1 MIVDANGNPATPYRR
16 FSHGSEANSNAR
28 PWQPTRLDDIEKLIT
43 PYDRQTL
50 VSVSRSII
58 ENFGPIK
65 GAIRQIAMFSVGDAW
80 KPKNASTSE
89 RWRKKAER
97 VVREEFC
104 PIADIRGGG
113 RGFTDILY
121 HSSILL
127 DRDGE
132 VFILLTEHNSG
143 YPALQVVP
151 SHRIRSSYLNGSS
164 VTQEVV
170 QEGPYA
176 GGMILDGV
184 ICNKRGTVIAYRY
197 MEDDKTSFKD
207 IPATS
212 MIHCFESDYP
222 ESKRGYPSITH
233 GLNDIRDSMQS
244 HEWERLNMLIR
255 SSIALIE
262 SNESGVPDDG
272 MPGNHFAGS
281 SSVSEER
288 GTTVRYME
296 GGAVKHFRAGTGS
309 KIDVLKHENPGN
321 MWSDYNDRMIRMTLS
336 GIPWPVAMVWSATGQ
351 GTAERKEIELARR
364 TVKDRQAS
372 LRVLAKRCIGYATQK
387 LKKLGRIGESEDWWR
402 WDFNMP
408 PVITID
414 DGRISKAMLELW
426 RAGVISDEDI
436 LSDLGKDE
444 EDYWPR
450 KFDNAV
456 KKEQAFEAAQQK
468 GGVTLDPRY
477 KGMFTANDM
486 NPSMQSRPPEDQE
499 STEAEET
506 QEGDA

>member
-1 MIVDANGNPATPYRR
+1 MILDANGQPTSSYRK
-16 FSHGSEANSNAR
+16 FSRGSESASNLR
-28 PWQPTRLDDIEKLIT
+28 PFEPTRLDDIERLIT
-43 PYDRQTL
+43 PYDRRTL
-50 VSVSRSII
+50 VSVSRSIL
-58 ENFGPIK
+58 ENFGPVK

-80 KPKNASTSE
+80 KPKNASLSE

-97 VVREEFC
+97 VIREEFC
-104 PIADIRGGG
+104 PIADIRGAG
-113 RGFTDILY
+113 RSFTDLLY
-121 HSSILL
+121 HMSILL

-132 VFILLTEHNSG
+132 AFILLTEHDG
-143 YPALQVVP
+143 GFPALQIIP
-151 SHRIRSSYLNGSS
+151 SHRIRSGITNGDYMAQHE
-164 VTQEVV
+164 VT
-170 QEGPYA
+170 EGLYRGA
-176 GGMILDGV
+176 MITDGV
-184 ICNKRGTVIAYRY
+184 ITNRRGTVIAYRY
-197 MEDDKTSFKD
+197 MEDDKISFTD

-212 MIHCFESDYP
+212 LIHCFESDYP

-262 SNESGVPDDG
+262 SNESGVPDDQS
-272 MPGNHFAGS
+272 PGNHFAGTT
-281 SSVSEER
+281 SVDEVR
-288 GTTVRYME
+288 ATTVRYME

-321 MWSDYNDRMIRMTLS
+321 MWSDYNDRMIHMTLS
-336 GIPWPVAMVWSATGQ
+336 GIPWPIAMVWSSTGQ

-364 TVKDRQAS
+364 TVKDRQSS
-372 LRVLAKRCIGYATQK
+372 LRVVAKRCIGYATQK

-414 DGRISKAMLELW
+414 DGRISKAMIELW

-436 LSDLGKDE
+436 LSDLGKDG

-456 KKEQAFEAAQQK
+456 KKEQAFQAAQER
-468 GGVTLDPRY
+468 GNVTLDPRY

-486 NPSMQSRPPEDQE
+486 NAAPEPP
-499 STEAEET
+499 STEEPEET
-506 QEGDA
+506 EEDDA

>member
-1 MIVDANGNPATPYRR
+1 M
-16 FSHGSEANSNAR
+16 R
-28 PWQPTRLDDIEKLIT
+28 PWEPTRLDDIEKLIT
-43 PYDRQTL
+43 PYDRRTL

-58 ENFGPIK
+58 ENFGPVK

-80 KPKNASTSE
+80 KPKNASLSE
-89 RWRKKAER
+89 RWRKKAEQ
-97 VVREEFC
+97 VIREEFC

-113 RGFTDILY
+113 RSFTDLLY
-121 HSSILL
+121 HASILL

-132 VFILLTEHNSG
+132 SFILLTEHESG
-143 YPALQVVP
+143 FPALQVIP
-151 SHRIRSSYLNGSS
+151 SHRIRSSHAGGGVGNREK
-164 VTQEVV
+164 VTDGQ
-170 QEGPYA
+170 YA
-176 GGMILDGV
+176 GAFISDGV
-184 ICNKRGTVIAYRY
+184 ITNARGTVVAYRY
-197 MEDDKTSFKD
+197 MEDDGIAFRD
-207 IPATS
+207 ISAAS

-262 SNESGVPDDG
+262 SNESGVPDDQS
-272 MPGNHFAGS
+272 PGNHFEGTS
-281 SSVSEER
+281 LVEEAR
-288 GTTVRYME
+288 ATTVRYME

-309 KIDVLKHENPGN
+309 RIDVLKHENPGN
-321 MWSDYNDRMIRMTLS
+321 MWSDYNDRMIHMTLS

-364 TVKDRQAS
+364 TVKDRQAT
-372 LRVLAKRCIGYATQK
+372 LRVVAKRCIGYATQK
-387 LKKLGRIGESEDWWR
+387 LKKLGRIGESGDWWR

-450 KFDNAV
+450 KFTNAAR
-456 KKEQAFEAAQQK
+456 KEQAFEAAQEE
-468 GGVTLDPRY
+468 GSVTLDPRY

-486 NPSMQSRPPEDQE
+486 NPAMQSGNAPKEEPE
-499 STEAEET
+499 TIEED
-506 QEGDA
+506 EPDSD